1 MSRFEV
7 RLYNSRV
14 RELLEMDEKNTTGF
28 DDRWADAIYEG
39 VDAPNAKAAAKMI
52 RVKFPPRNGF
62 VITNILHVTEV
73 GITEISPE
81 EYEDTGVL

>member
-14 RELLEMDEKNTTGF
+14 RELLEQDEKNTTGL
-28 DDRWADAIYEG
+28 DDRWADALYEG
-39 VDAPNAKAAAKMI
+39 VDAPNPKMAAKMI

-62 VITNILHVTEV
+62 VITNILYVTDD
-73 GITEISPE
+73 GIVEISPE
-81 EYEDTGVL
+81 EYEDTGV